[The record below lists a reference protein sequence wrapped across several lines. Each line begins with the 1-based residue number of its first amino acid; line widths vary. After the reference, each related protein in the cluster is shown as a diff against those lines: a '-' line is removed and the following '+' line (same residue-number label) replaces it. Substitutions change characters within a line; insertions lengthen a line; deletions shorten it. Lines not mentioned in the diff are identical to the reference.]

1 MRDMTRPTFKW
12 LSCIAMIF
20 CSAPTNLC
28 ASDRVPIH
36 ASAWTVQVCQ
46 PPKILCARIIEEL
59 AQGSFLDFRASPNG
73 DQATL
78 RLLSPFA
85 VERIEPLDK
94 ARCLSKLCAADVAL
108 SGLQEDLLKQGYYTQ
123 RVGVFPGGAVITLRT
138 ERINGAM
145 KVLKGRCR
153 FDLDPKCSDSDTW
166 LQDNHKSGEKCGFG
180 LTRLFVATSTL
191 PTFMESAAFTSA
203 SPTHAASGGPELLRS
218 VSLDTPSVKVFELLY
233 VHKICPS
240 AMTIIRN
247 G

>member
-20 CSAPTNLC
+20 CCAPTNLC
-28 ASDRVPIH
+28 ATDRVPFL
-36 ASAWTVQVCQ
+36 ASPWTVEVCQ

-59 AQGSFLDFRASPNG
+59 ALGSFLDFRASPNG
-73 DQATL
+73 DEATL

-94 ARCLSKLCAADVAL
+94 TRCPAKLCVGPVAL
-108 SGLQEDLLKQGYYTQ
+108 AGLQEDLLKQGYYTQ
-123 RVGVFPGGAVITLRT
+123 RIGVFPGGAVITLRT
-138 ERINGAM
+138 ERIDGSM

-153 FDLDPKCSDSDTW
+153 FDLNPKCSDSGTW
-166 LQDNHKSGEKCGFG
+166 LQDDHKSGEKCGFG
-180 LTRLFVATSTL
+180 LTRLFVATPTL
-191 PTFMESAAFTSA
+191 PAFMESARFAAAT
-203 SPTHAASGGPELLRS
+203 PTQPLLSDPKSLSS
-218 VSLDTPSVKVFELLY
+218 VTFDTASVKVFELLY

-240 AMTIIRN
+240 AMTIICN